1 VTIADSHAKSL
12 KLKRMRKAELQRMWK
27 TKDKEIQRAQ
37 IWSNIAMVHPFE
49 AKAEGHPESP
59 GIPSLQNSHRLE
71 GVRLT
76 VQ

>member
-37 IWSNIAMVHPFE
+37 IWSNIAMVHPFAE
-49 AKAEGHPESP
+49 AKAEGHPEFRAFRTAIALK
-59 GIPSLQNSHRLE
+59 G
-71 GVRLT
+71 
-76 VQ
+76 